1 MNKKENKKEITEK
14 IEELLRLTRRFSD
27 LEGLE
32 YVQTPA
38 FEEYVVA
45 YFESGAQKQVCVTA
59 DSGIAMIQDVVARL
73 Y

>member
-1 MNKKENKKEITEK
+1 MNKENKKQITEK

-45 YFESGAQKQVCVTA
+45 YFESGAQKQIYVTA